1 MWNDLKGYVQRCHA
15 RMLTFEL
22 RREEGQAM
30 VEYGL
35 ILALVSIAGIVALG
49 LIGTEVK
56 KVFEAVEKALAGA

>member
-22 RREEGQAM
+22 KREEGQAM

-35 ILALVSIAGIVALG
+35 ILALVSIIGIVALTA
-49 LIGTEVK
+49 IGTNVNG
-56 KVFEAVEKALAGA
+56 VFEKVKVALEGA